1 MPVNGLS
8 DRFEFSIPREMLLP
22 LLSKMASFAYFFLF
36 LPSFLPFFLSFRS
49 FFFARHSRGAEEASR
64 HRCKKQKRHR
74 TRQRRFFPHHAST
87 TLQRSKIHSN
97 VSRIISRVEHADLPL
112 YPSIPQSFFVK
123 EKERNCLRVRLARER
138 FIKYFSYSEEK
149 RKKEGRLIQ
158 NVLYSKKHRYC
169 NSFVKEKEN
178 RE

>member
-36 LPSFLPFFLSFRS
+36 LPSFLPSFLSFRS

-149 RKKEGRLIQ
+149 RRKI
-158 NVLYSKKHRYC
+158 NSK
-169 NSFVKEKEN
+169 SVFEKTQIL
-178 RE
+178 